1 MSGFSTS
8 VTTATTSGSANNS
21 PFPPGYT
28 GAAVGAV
35 AALSNPA
42 GVAVGSLSVSSYFGA
57 TIAAIG
63 YDAAS
68 PNQTQFMVALEGSY
82 DQAFLG
88 SVTFTDAVGAQ
99 TYNPAVATYIQQ
111 LVGAQEIT
119 LWVWPATGYFV
130 SGTAYTVSI
139 ANTGDVPVTL
149 AGIAPSSTEIILS
162 WNDSLVGLPQHYEIW
177 RAVGSSTV
185 SEFVDDI
192 APATMPMSYS
202 DTALAAST
210 QYTYQIRAIVTSDE
224 SEYYL
229 SNTEVLFTPAS
240 GISASFNCNCEAVP
254 AIPTNQTLGTLR
266 NRLAV
271 RLGYAAQA
279 SNLPPGAKLLFNEW
293 LTSAQNQIY
302 RFFNEKRIERFY
314 AWQMQLNQRYYG
326 LNQDESGCRAIDSLG
341 IKWVGFEDLN
351 KAWYPLIEGIDP
363 VMYTRAQIS
372 TGWPTHY
379 EIRSCIEIFPAP
391 KAAYTLWVKGPFVL
405 DPFAADTDYPTVDSE
420 LVLMLAIGLGKT
432 HYGQP
437 DANACM
443 TQANNY
449 MMKIVAAAHRTARY
463 VPRTRQNTLLTPP
476 LFIPTLTE

>member
-88 SVTFTDAVGAQ
+88 SVTFTDAAGAQ
-99 TYNPAVATYIQQ
+99 TYNPAIATYIQQ

-119 LWVWPATGYFV
+119 LWIWPTTGYFV
-130 SGTAYTVSI
+130 SGNTYTVSI
-139 ANTGDVPVTL
+139 ANTRDVPIVL
-149 AGIAPSSTEIILS
+149 AGVAPSSTEIILS
-162 WNDSLVGLPQHYEIW
+162 WNDSLVGLPLHYEIW

-210 QYTYQIRAIVTSDE
+210 QYTYQIRAIVT
-224 SEYYL
+224 
-229 SNTEVLFTPAS
+229 T
-240 GISASFNCNCEAVP
+240 
-254 AIPTNQTLGTLR
+254 
-266 NRLAV
+266 
-271 RLGYAAQA
+271 
-279 SNLPPGAKLLFNEW
+279 
-293 LTSAQNQIY
+293 
-302 RFFNEKRIERFY
+302 
-314 AWQMQLNQRYYG
+314 
-326 LNQDESGCRAIDSLG
+326 
-341 IKWVGFEDLN
+341 
-351 KAWYPLIEGIDP
+351 
-363 VMYTRAQIS
+363 
-372 TGWPTHY
+372 
-379 EIRSCIEIFPAP
+379 
-391 KAAYTLWVKGPFVL
+391 
-405 DPFAADTDYPTVDSE
+405 
-420 LVLMLAIGLGKT
+420 
-432 HYGQP
+432 
-437 DANACM
+437 
-443 TQANNY
+443 
-449 MMKIVAAAHRTARY
+449 
-463 VPRTRQNTLLTPP
+463 
-476 LFIPTLTE
+476 